1 MPGTNCNREPC
12 FHRGVGY
19 VRLEEVGLIQPSAL
33 EAAIAQSGRSLV
45 LFDETPV
52 FSRTL
57 RRTLRAARRAML
69 PLGHDRHLPQWANR
83 FLVPPIRTRDNALR
97 KVNPRFQ
104 KEDRQEGAMMRREN
118 ALRPKRRRTVTT
130 THSGTTIWP
139 WKVGMLLSIGTS
151 IFCLGIFW
159 RTNRVPLQK

>member
-1 MPGTNCNREPC
+1 MFSEWCAMFLGDARCLSGDAPC
-12 FHRGVGY
+12 FLSDARCLSSNAPCSPMG
-19 VRLEEVGLIQPSAL
+19 
-33 EAAIAQSGRSLV
+33 
-45 LFDETPV
+45 
-52 FSRTL
+52 RTL
-57 RRTLRAARRAML
+57 RRTLRPAGMAML